1 MFSVIF
7 FLRLFLVPSVG
18 FDVPSEPLYILIG
31 GKMNLDEADL
41 QRIFAKSIWQ
51 IIDELV
57 DFLIL

>member
-7 FLRLFLVPSVG
+7 FLRLFLVSSMG
-18 FDVPSEPLYILIG
+18 FSVPSEALYIIG

>member
-7 FLRLFLVPSVG
+7 FLPPSSG
-18 FDVPSEPLYILIG
+18 IIPGLLGAFRTPIYIIG

-51 IIDELV
+51 IIDEWV

>member
-1 MFSVIF
+1 
-7 FLRLFLVPSVG
+7 
-18 FDVPSEPLYILIG
+18 
-31 GKMNLDEADL
+31 MNLEGVDL

>member
-1 MFSVIF
+1 
-7 FLRLFLVPSVG
+7 
-18 FDVPSEPLYILIG
+18 
-31 GKMNLDEADL
+31 MNLEEADL

>member
-1 MFSVIF
+1 
-7 FLRLFLVPSVG
+7 
-18 FDVPSEPLYILIG
+18 
-31 GKMNLDEADL
+31 MNLDEADL

>member
-1 MFSVIF
+1 
-7 FLRLFLVPSVG
+7 
-18 FDVPSEPLYILIG
+18 
-31 GKMNLDEADL
+31 MNLNEADL